1 MREVVTLKEYYI
13 SIHALRVEGDVIYIF
28 IFVFVPSIS
37 IHALRVEGDPHN
49 MYAIACTHFISIHAL
64 RVEGDHPSAKSISK
78 KFYFYPRPPGG
89 GRPFQ
94 LSTGLPQKHFYPR
107 PPGGGRRAPFFALC
121 SICRFLSTPSG
132 WRATRTHKITEH
144 HTVFLSTPS
153 GWRAT
158 HSIYQDM
165 LKLRYFYP
173 RPPGGGR
180 QVDALTDEFASAI
193 SIHALRVEG
202 DCAAEDVDF
211 AYGGFLST
219 PSGWRA
225 TAGIGHAID
234 YVTNFY
240 PRPPGG
246 GRLTSPLSIRQR
258 DAISIHAL
266 RVEGDPVCFKFA
278 RAERDFYPR
287 PPGGGRLSPCV
298 VVTCSSPF
306 LSTPSGWRATSFI
319 LPVP

>member
-225 TAGIGHAID
+225 TAPQ
-234 YVTNFY
+234 N
-240 PRPPGG
+240 
-246 GRLTSPLSIRQR
+246 
-258 DAISIHAL
+258 
-266 RVEGDPVCFKFA
+266 VELNTD
-278 RAERDFYPR
+278 
-287 PPGGGRLSPCV
+287 
-298 VVTCSSPF
+298 
-306 LSTPSGWRATSFI
+306 
-319 LPVP
+319 

>member
-1 MREVVTLKEYYI
+1 MKALFKLFRRFDARRIFGFIRRLGGHVTSK
-13 SIHALRVEGDVIYIF
+13 SQVLRF
-28 IFVFVPSIS
+28 
-37 IHALRVEGDPHN
+37 A
-49 MYAIACTHFISIHAL
+49 
-64 RVEGDHPSAKSISK
+64 
-78 KFYFYPRPPGG
+78 FYPRPLGG
-89 GRPFQ
+89 GRPWLPPCNKGGQLF
-94 LSTGLPQKHFYPR
+94 LSTPSGWRATFPALNGL
-107 PPGGGRRAPFFALC
+107 APEA
-121 SICRFLSTPSG
+121 FLSTPSG

-225 TAGIGHAID
+225 TAPQN
-234 YVTNFY
+234 V
-240 PRPPGG
+240 
-246 GRLTSPLSIRQR
+246 
-258 DAISIHAL
+258 
-266 RVEGDPVCFKFA
+266 
-278 RAERDFYPR
+278 
-287 PPGGGRLSPCV
+287 
-298 VVTCSSPF
+298 
-306 LSTPSGWRATSFI
+306 
-319 LPVP
+319 

>member
-1 MREVVTLKEYYI
+1 
-13 SIHALRVEGDVIYIF
+13 
-28 IFVFVPSIS
+28 
-37 IHALRVEGDPHN
+37 

-225 TAGIGHAID
+225 TVVLVALFPRCFNFYPRPPGGGRPFCISKDICV
-234 YVTNFY
+234 YNFY

-246 GRLTSPLSIRQR
+246 GRLSHSMFPRT
-258 DAISIHAL
+258 AETISIHAL
-266 RVEGDPVCFKFA
+266 RVEGDKIAPFVKHLHYISIHALRVEGDKSIFD
-278 RAERDFYPR
+278 RLRRRIRNFYPR
-287 PPGGGRLSPCV
+287 PPGGGRPSAFHPY
-298 VVTCSSPF
+298 
-306 LSTPSGWRATSFI
+306 TPA
-319 LPVP
+319 V

>member
-1 MREVVTLKEYYI
+1 MREVVTLKEYYISIHALRVEGDRYPEQYDARFEISIHALRVEGDSMREVVTLKEYYI

-180 QVDALTDEFASAI
+180 LSHSMFPRTAETI

-202 DCAAEDVDF
+202 DKIAPFVKHLH
-211 AYGGFLST
+211 YIS
-219 PSGWRA
+219 
-225 TAGIGHAID
+225 IHALRVEGDKSIFD
-234 YVTNFY
+234 RLRRRIRNFY

-246 GRLTSPLSIRQR
+246 GRPSAFHP
-258 DAISIHAL
+258 
-266 RVEGDPVCFKFA
+266 
-278 RAERDFYPR
+278 Y
-287 PPGGGRLSPCV
+287 
-298 VVTCSSPF
+298 
-306 LSTPSGWRATSFI
+306 TPA
-319 LPVP
+319 V

>member
-1 MREVVTLKEYYI
+1 M
-13 SIHALRVEGDVIYIF
+13 
-28 IFVFVPSIS
+28 
-37 IHALRVEGDPHN
+37 
-49 MYAIACTHFISIHAL
+49 
-64 RVEGDHPSAKSISK
+64 EGDHPSAKSISK

-225 TAGIGHAID
+225 TKAFLIDSVEEYGISIHALRVEGDHQHSTRIRPRC
-234 YVTNFY
+234 NFY

-246 GRLTSPLSIRQR
+246 GRQQKRTKFSSVFAKKGEEFASLRRGKRKICRWRFKKDKFWVLIWCEGSRKSVC
-258 DAISIHAL
+258 AL
-266 RVEGDPVCFKFA
+266 ASHCG
-278 RAERDFYPR
+278 
-287 PPGGGRLSPCV
+287 
-298 VVTCSSPF
+298 
-306 LSTPSGWRATSFI
+306 
-319 LPVP
+319 